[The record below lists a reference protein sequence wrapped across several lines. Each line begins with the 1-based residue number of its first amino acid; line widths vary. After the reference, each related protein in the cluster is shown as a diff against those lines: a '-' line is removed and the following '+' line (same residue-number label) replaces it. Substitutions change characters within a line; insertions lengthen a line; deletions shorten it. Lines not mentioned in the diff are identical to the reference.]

1 MNTREAKQIAVEW
14 VNANAGQIPGFAGAF
29 FGGSVN
35 FVPDDAPW
43 PSTSDIDIFIWADA
57 GRTLSHI
64 HHQNL
69 LLEVSIFPK
78 EVFDRDA
85 EDIVADFRYAV
96 HFSVPSLIM
105 DPTGRLEA
113 LHRAV
118 RREYPRKKWV
128 QKRCQGAEERV
139 HAVLNGTL
147 REIGF
152 EEKTVWGGLFT
163 LYYAVFAAAE
173 ILALADLRNPTIR
186 KAFVVSR
193 EVLEAHNQLH
203 VQDSFL
209 EVLGSAGMSLEQV
222 EQHMR
227 EFRQAFDYASVIIR
241 NPFFFSDKLHKE
253 SRSAS
258 VDGAQQIIDMG
269 LHREAIYWIHFIRA
283 IAQRAIQ
290 ADAPESEKQRFQ
302 QAYKELLVDLGLE
315 TAADRNQRMLMVEKL
330 LPRINEAADIV
341 MRNNPQ
347 IIE

>member
-1 MNTREAKQIAVEW
+1 MNTREAKQIAIEW
-14 VNANAGQIPGFAGAF
+14 VKANAEEIPGFAGAF

-35 FVPDDAPW
+35 FAPDDAPW

-64 HHQNL
+64 HHKDL
-69 LLEVSIFPK
+69 LLEVSMFPI

-105 DPTGRLEA
+105 DPTGHLEA

-118 RREYPRKKWV
+118 RREYPRRKWV
-128 QKRCQGAEERV
+128 KKRCQGAEERV
-139 HAVLNGTL
+139 HAVLNGGL

-152 EEKTVWGGLFT
+152 EEKTMWGGLFT
-163 LYYAVFAAAE
+163 LYYAVFAASE
-173 ILALADLRNPTIR
+173 ILALADLRNPTVR

-203 VQDSFL
+203 IQESFL
-209 EVLGSAGMSLEQV
+209 EVLGSADMSLEQV

-227 EFRQAFDYASVIIR
+227 EFKQAFDYASLIVR

-253 SRSAS
+253 SRSPS
-258 VDGAQQIIDMG
+258 VGGAQQIIDMG

-290 ADAPESEKQRFQ
+290 ADAPKIEKQRFQ
-302 QAYKELLVDLGLE
+302 HVYRKLLVDLGLE
-315 TAADRNQRMLMVEKL
+315 TRADRNKRMKMVEKL
-330 LPRINEAADIV
+330 LPRINEVADIV
-341 MRNNPQ
+341 MRSNPQ
-347 IIE
+347 IRE